1 MNKDGVVD
9 QASLTTQRVTV
20 SIDDGVASVR
30 LNRADKLNALD
41 VPMLAALADT
51 GEQLKQ
57 DSSVRV
63 VVLSGEGRGFCAGLD
78 VGSLQAMSGGD
89 VDSQP
94 SDGVLQQI
102 GETGGRITHLAQQ
115 AAYVWQELESP
126 VIAAVHG
133 VVLGGGCQIALCADM
148 RIASPDARFSVLE
161 IRWGLVPDMT
171 GTAMLPLLVGL
182 DVAKELSFTGR
193 MVSAEEAARI
203 GLVTR
208 VSDSPLDDALALAQE
223 IARKS
228 PQAIRG
234 VKKLL
239 NRARYA
245 SLAEQF
251 RDERETIKP
260 LLGSRNQV
268 EAVMAHLEKRD
279 PVFED

>member
-41 VPMLAALADT
+41 VPMLRALVDT

-78 VGSLQAMSGGD
+78 VGSLQAMSGGEAD
-89 VDSQP
+89 TQP

-102 GETGGRITHLAQQ
+102 GETGGRVTHLGQQ
-115 AAYVWQELESP
+115 AAYVWQELQCP
-126 VIAAVHG
+126 VIAALHG
-133 VVLGGGCQIALCADM
+133 VVLGGGCQIALCADV

-239 NRARYA
+239 NRARCA

>member
-1 MNKDGVVD
+1 MKVVAAGASGALGAQLVPHQGPKVSESKDGVVD
-9 QASLTTQRVTV
+9 QAASSTQRVTV
-20 SIDDGVASVR
+20 SIDAGVASVR

-41 VPMLAALADT
+41 VPMLAALVDA

-57 DSSVRV
+57 ESS
-63 VVLSGEGRGFCAGLD
+63 
-78 VGSLQAMSGGD
+78 
-89 VDSQP
+89 
-94 SDGVLQQI
+94 
-102 GETGGRITHLAQQ
+102 
-115 AAYVWQELESP
+115 
-126 VIAAVHG
+126 
-133 VVLGGGCQIALCADM
+133 
-148 RIASPDARFSVLE
+148 DARFSVLE
-161 IRWGLVPDMT
+161 IRWGLVPDTT

-193 MVSAEEAARI
+193 TVSAEEAARI

-208 VSDSPLDDALALAQE
+208 VSDSPLDDALALAHE
-223 IARKS
+223 IARRS

-239 NRARYA
+239 DRARYA

-260 LLGSRNQV
+260 LLGSKNQV

>member
-1 MNKDGVVD
+1 MDR
-9 QASLTTQRVTV
+9 ASPSTQRVTV

-41 VPMLAALADT
+41 VPMLSALVET
-51 GEQLKQ
+51 GAQLKQ

-63 VVLSGEGRGFCAGLD
+63 VVLSGEGRGFSAGLD

-89 VDSQP
+89 ADSQP
-94 SDGVLQQI
+94 SDSVLQQI
-102 GETGGRITHLAQQ
+102 GETGGRITHLGQQ
-115 AAYVWQELESP
+115 AAYVWQELQCP
-126 VIAAVHG
+126 VIAALHG

-161 IRWGLVPDMT
+161 IRWGLLPDMT

-193 MVSAEEAARI
+193 MLSAEEAARI

-223 IARKS
+223 IAGNS

-239 NRARYA
+239 NQARYA

-260 LLGSRNQV
+260 LLGSKNQV

>member
-1 MNKDGVVD
+1 VD
-9 QASLTTQRVTV
+9 QASSSAQRVTV

-41 VPMLAALADT
+41 VPMLAALVDT

-102 GETGGRITHLAQQ
+102 GETGGRITHLGQQ
-115 AAYVWQELESP
+115 AAHVWQELQSP

-208 VSDSPLDDALALAQE
+208 VSDSPLDDALALAHE

-239 NRARYA
+239 NGARSA

-260 LLGSRNQV
+260 LLGSKNQV

>member
-1 MNKDGVVD
+1 MDH
-9 QASLTTQRVTV
+9 ASLSTHPPTV

-41 VPMLAALADT
+41 VPMLSALVDT
-51 GEQLKQ
+51 AEQLKQ

-63 VVLSGEGRGFCAGLD
+63 VILSGEGRGFCAGLD

-89 VDSQP
+89 TDSQP
-94 SDGVLQQI
+94 SDGVLQQM
-102 GETGGRITHLAQQ
+102 GETGGRITHLGQQ
-115 AAYVWQELESP
+115 AAYVWQELQCP
-126 VIAAVHG
+126 VIAVLHG

-148 RIASPDARFSVLE
+148 RIASPNARFSVLE

-193 MVSAEEAARI
+193 MFSAEEAARI

-208 VSDSPLDDALALAQE
+208 VSDSPRDDALALAQE
-223 IARKS
+223 IAHNS

-239 NRARYA
+239 NQARYA

-251 RDERETIKP
+251 RAERETIKP
-260 LLGSRNQV
+260 LLGSKNQV

>member
-1 MNKDGVVD
+1 VD
-9 QASLTTQRVTV
+9 HASLSTQRVTV
-20 SIDDGVASVR
+20 SIDHGVASVR

-41 VPMLAALADT
+41 VPMLRALVDT

-78 VGSLQAMSGGD
+78 VGSLQAMSGGEAD
-89 VDSQP
+89 TQP

-102 GETGGRITHLAQQ
+102 GETGGRITHLGQQ
-115 AAYVWQELESP
+115 AAYVWQELQCP
-126 VIAAVHG
+126 VIAALHG
-133 VVLGGGCQIALCADM
+133 VVLGGGCQIALCADV

-234 VKKLL
+234 VKRLL
-239 NRARYA
+239 NQARYA

-260 LLGSRNQV
+260 LLGSKNQV
-268 EAVMAHLEKRD
+268 EAMMAHLEKRD

>member
-1 MNKDGVVD
+1 VNH
-9 QASLTTQRVTV
+9 ASLSTQRVAV

-30 LNRADKLNALD
+30 LNRANKLNALD
-41 VPMLAALADT
+41 VPMLSALVDT

-89 VDSQP
+89 ADSQP

-102 GETGGRITHLAQQ
+102 GETGGRITHLGQQ
-115 AAYVWQELESP
+115 AAYVWQELQCP
-126 VIAAVHG
+126 VIAALHG

-208 VSDSPLDDALALAQE
+208 VSDSPLDDALALAQA

-239 NRARYA
+239 NQARYA

-260 LLGSRNQV
+260 LLGSKNQV

>member
-1 MNKDGVVD
+1 VD

-41 VPMLAALADT
+41 VPMLAALVDT

-102 GETGGRITHLAQQ
+102 GETGGRITHLGQQ
-115 AAYVWQELESP
+115 AAYVWQELQCP

-161 IRWGLVPDMT
+161 IQWGLVPDMT

-208 VSDSPLDDALALAQE
+208 VSDSPLDDALALAHE

-239 NRARYA
+239 NGARSA

-260 LLGSRNQV
+260 LLGSKNQV

>member
-1 MNKDGVVD
+1 VD
-9 QASLTTQRVTV
+9 QASSSTQRVTV

-30 LNRADKLNALD
+30 LNRADKLNALH
-41 VPMLAALADT
+41 VPMLAALVDA

-57 DSSVRV
+57 DSS
-63 VVLSGEGRGFCAGLD
+63 
-78 VGSLQAMSGGD
+78 
-89 VDSQP
+89 
-94 SDGVLQQI
+94 
-102 GETGGRITHLAQQ
+102 
-115 AAYVWQELESP
+115 
-126 VIAAVHG
+126 
-133 VVLGGGCQIALCADM
+133 
-148 RIASPDARFSVLE
+148 DARFSVLE

-193 MVSAEEAARI
+193 TVSAEEAARI

-208 VSDSPLDDALALAQE
+208 VSDSPLDDALALAHE
-223 IARKS
+223 IARRS

-239 NRARYA
+239 DRARYA

-260 LLGSRNQV
+260 LLGSKNQV

>member
-1 MNKDGVVD
+1 VD
-9 QASLTTQRVTV
+9 HASLNTQRVAV
-20 SIDDGVASVR
+20 SIDGGVADVR
-30 LNRADKLNALD
+30 LNRAGKLNALD
-41 VPMLAALADT
+41 VPMLTALVDT
-51 GEQLKQ
+51 GEQLKR
-57 DSSVRV
+57 DSSVRA

-78 VGSLQAMSGGD
+78 VGSLQAMSGSD

-94 SDGVLQQI
+94 SNSVLHQI
-102 GETGGRITHLAQQ
+102 GNTDGRITHLGQQ
-115 AAYVWQELESP
+115 AAYVWQELQCP

-133 VVLGGGCQIALCADM
+133 VALGGGCQIALCADM
-148 RIASPDARFSVLE
+148 RLASHDAQFSVLE
-161 IRWGLVPDMT
+161 IRWGIVPDMT

-193 MVSAEEAARI
+193 MVSADEAVRI

-245 SLAEQF
+245 PLAEQF
-251 RDERETIKP
+251 QDERETIRP
-260 LLGSRNQV
+260 LLGSKNQI
-268 EAVMAHLEKRD
+268 EAVMALLDIRD
-279 PVFED
+279 PVFKD

>member
-1 MNKDGVVD
+1 VD
-9 QASLTTQRVTV
+9 HASLSTQRVTV

-41 VPMLAALADT
+41 VPMLSALVDT

-63 VVLSGEGRGFCAGLD
+63 VVLFGEGRGFCAGLD

-89 VDSQP
+89 ADSQP

-102 GETGGRITHLAQQ
+102 GETGGRITHLGQQ
-115 AAYVWQELESP
+115 AAYVWQELQCP
-126 VIAAVHG
+126 VIAALHG
-133 VVLGGGCQIALCADM
+133 VVLGGGCQIALCADV

-208 VSDSPLDDALALAQE
+208 VSDSPLDHALALAQE

-239 NRARYA
+239 NQARYA

-260 LLGSRNQV
+260 LLGSKNQV

>member
-1 MNKDGVVD
+1 
-9 QASLTTQRVTV
+9 
-20 SIDDGVASVR
+20 
-30 LNRADKLNALD
+30 
-41 VPMLAALADT
+41 
-51 GEQLKQ
+51 
-57 DSSVRV
+57 V

-89 VDSQP
+89 TDSQP

-102 GETGGRITHLAQQ
+102 GETGGRITHLGQQ
-115 AAYVWQELESP
+115 AAYVWQELQCP
-126 VIAAVHG
+126 VIAALHG

-208 VSDSPLDDALALAQE
+208 VSDSPLDDALALAHE

-239 NRARYA
+239 NQARYA

-251 RDERETIKP
+251 RHERETIKP
-260 LLGSRNQV
+260 LLGSKNQV

>member
-1 MNKDGVVD
+1 
-9 QASLTTQRVTV
+9 
-20 SIDDGVASVR
+20 
-30 LNRADKLNALD
+30 
-41 VPMLAALADT
+41 
-51 GEQLKQ
+51 
-57 DSSVRV
+57 
-63 VVLSGEGRGFCAGLD
+63 
-78 VGSLQAMSGGD
+78 MSGGD
-89 VDSQP
+89 MDSQP

-102 GETGGRITHLAQQ
+102 GETGGRITHLGQQ
-115 AAYVWQELESP
+115 AAYVWQELQCP
-126 VIAAVHG
+126 VIAALHG

-193 MVSAEEAARI
+193 MVSAGEAARI

-208 VSDSPLDDALALAQE
+208 VSDSPLDDALALAHE

-239 NRARYA
+239 NQARYA

-251 RDERETIKP
+251 RHERETIKP
-260 LLGSRNQV
+260 LLGSKNQV

>member
-1 MNKDGVVD
+1 MDH
-9 QASLTTQRVTV
+9 ASVSTQRVTV

-41 VPMLAALADT
+41 VPMLSALVDT

-57 DSSVRV
+57 DLSVRV

-89 VDSQP
+89 ADSQP

-102 GETGGRITHLAQQ
+102 GETGGRITHLGQQ
-115 AAYVWQELESP
+115 AAYVWQELQCP
-126 VIAAVHG
+126 VIAALHG

-239 NRARYA
+239 NQARYA

-260 LLGSRNQV
+260 LLGSKNQV

>member
-1 MNKDGVVD
+1 
-9 QASLTTQRVTV
+9 LT
-20 SIDDGVASVR
+20 
-30 LNRADKLNALD
+30 AL
-41 VPMLAALADT
+41 VDT
-51 GEQLKQ
+51 GEQLKR
-57 DSSVRV
+57 DSSVRAV
-63 VVLSGEGRGFCAGLD
+63 LLSGEGRGFCAGLD
-78 VGSLQAMSGGD
+78 VGSLQAMSGSD

-94 SDGVLQQI
+94 SNSVLHQI
-102 GETGGRITHLAQQ
+102 GNTDGRITHLGQQ
-115 AAYVWQELESP
+115 AAYVWQELQCP

-133 VVLGGGCQIALCADM
+133 VALGGGCQIALCADM
-148 RIASPDARFSVLE
+148 RLASHDARFSVLE
-161 IRWGLVPDMT
+161 IRWGIVPDMT

-193 MVSAEEAARI
+193 MVSADEAVRI

-245 SLAEQF
+245 PLAEQF
-251 RDERETIKP
+251 QDERETIRP
-260 LLGSRNQV
+260 LLGSKNQI
-268 EAVMAHLEKRD
+268 EAVMALLDNRD
-279 PVFED
+279 PVFKD